1 MIMFAMD
8 NSNCKAMEF
17 FFILMFSWLIVFLA
31 TRKIDD
37 KEESERKYWEL
48 KRRHEINKK
57 IYKEERE
64 RIKKAFKDIM
74 KL

>member
-1 MIMFAMD
+1 
-8 NSNCKAMEF
+8 MEF

-48 KRRHEINKK
+48 KSRHEINKK

-64 RIKKAFKDIM
+64 RIKKAFKEIM

>member
-1 MIMFAMD
+1 
-8 NSNCKAMEF
+8 MEF

>member
-1 MIMFAMD
+1 MFAMD

-37 KEESERKYWEL
+37 IEASERKYWEPE
-48 KRRHEINKK
+48 RRHEINKK

>member
-1 MIMFAMD
+1 MFAMD

-48 KRRHEINKK
+48 KSRHEINKK
-57 IYKEERE
+57 LYKEERE

>member
-1 MIMFAMD
+1 
-8 NSNCKAMEF
+8 MEF

-31 TRKIDD
+31 TRKIDS

-48 KRRHEINKK
+48 KSRHEINKK
-57 IYKEERE
+57 RNKEERE

>member
-1 MIMFAMD
+1 
-8 NSNCKAMEF
+8 MEF

-48 KRRHEINKK
+48 KRRYEITKK
-57 IYKEERE
+57 INKEERE

>member
-1 MIMFAMD
+1 
-8 NSNCKAMEF
+8 MEF

-37 KEESERKYWEL
+37 KEESERKYREL
-48 KRRHEINKK
+48 KRRYEINKK
-57 IYKEERE
+57 INKEERE
-64 RIKKAFKDIM
+64 RIKKAFKEIM

>member
-1 MIMFAMD
+1 
-8 NSNCKAMEF
+8 MEF

-31 TRKIDD
+31 TRKIDS

-48 KRRHEINKK
+48 KRRYEINKK
-57 IYKEERE
+57 INKEERE
-64 RIKKAFKDIM
+64 RIKKAFKEIM